1 MSEFLDLALWIFD
14 FLVKGMLPLISGVLA
29 IMGIYGICKRIPKA
43 VNKMVE
49 SGASEVRDAMNGCGR
64 NGGGRR

>member
-14 FLVKGMLPLISGVLA
+14 FLVKGMLPLISGILA
-29 IMGIYGICKRIPKA
+29 VMGIYGICKRIPKT

-49 SGASEVRDAMNGCGR
+49 TGVSEVRNAM